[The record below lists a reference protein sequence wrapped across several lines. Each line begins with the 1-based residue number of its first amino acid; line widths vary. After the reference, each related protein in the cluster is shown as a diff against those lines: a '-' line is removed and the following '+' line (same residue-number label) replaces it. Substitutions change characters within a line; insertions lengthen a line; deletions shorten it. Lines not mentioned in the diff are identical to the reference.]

1 MTLKEALDEATR
13 CLLCDDPEC
22 VKGCPANVD
31 VPGFVRRMRAGNM
44 YGAIKQLRWNNPL
57 PDTCAIV
64 CPTEELCQ
72 KNCKLI
78 EESAQPLMIGE
89 LQHFVADYEKQ
100 LRTPVGFV
108 KSPKTEKVAVL

>member
-1 MTLKEALDEATR
+1 MIRDMTLKEALDEASR
-13 CLLCDDPEC
+13 CLLCEDPEC
-22 VKGCPANVD
+22 TKGCPARVD
-31 VPGFVRRMRAGNM
+31 VAGFVRRMRAGNM
-44 YGAIKQLRWNNPL
+44 YGAIKQMRWNNPL
-57 PDTCAIV
+57 PDICALV

-100 LRTPVGFV
+100 LRSPVTFV
-108 KSPKTEKVAVL
+108 RKPTV